1 MTLFFP
7 EEDSMAEITG
17 GELLVRCLHAEG
29 VRFVHGITDGTYMM
43 VIEALERL
51 GKALDIRL
59 IVPRHEA
66 AAAHACDAYTRVTG
80 EPAVVM
86 ACAGPGA
93 ANLVAGLMCAEAEGS
108 PVVAITTT
116 RRSDIS
122 DSYIHQGGMQ
132 VSRHLDILRPA
143 VKWNGKVDHW
153 ARIPDM
159 VRHAFRVATSGR
171 PGPVHI
177 LIPENIL
184 NERNDEGSVQIW
196 TKEQYRVVDSASYDP
211 LSVRR
216 AAKLLSEANLVNIHC
231 GNGAERAGAADEV
244 KELAEYLGC
253 TVTNTIRARG
263 IISDEHQ
270 LCFHPTCLSRIMANS
285 QADLVLAVGTRLGEL
300 NMWGKPPMWG
310 EPQKQRLIQID
321 TEPTNIGLNRPV
333 DVPLVGDARVILTH
347 LLGEVKELTAKRVPH
362 PKIAEFRAVQN
373 EWQTELDA
381 AIADMERS
389 PMLTGQILKVCNEVF
404 SDDAVFVMDGGN
416 TTLWNI
422 HYHIPRVQR
431 SVIYSMNYGH
441 LGTGLPYA
449 IGAKL
454 ACPDKQVYCVSGDS
468 AFGFNIQELET
479 AVRNNLP
486 VIIIVAV
493 DGAYGMEKTAQ
504 QRMFGR
510 PAAWFG
516 HDHAPVR
523 YDQVAVGMG
532 CHGEYVSKG
541 SEIGSALE
549 RALASGKPA
558 VIHAVV
564 DPAANVDPPG
574 NWLWTAARTGKLE
587 M

>member
-1 MTLFFP
+1 
-7 EEDSMAEITG
+7 MAEITG

-29 VRFVHGITDGTYMM
+29 IRYIHGITDGTYMM
-43 VIEALERL
+43 VLEALERL
-51 GKALDIRL
+51 GRELHMRL
-59 IVPRHEA
+59 VVPRHEA

-80 EPAVVM
+80 DPAVVM

-93 ANLVAGLMCAEAEGS
+93 ANLIAGLMCAEAEGS

-122 DSYIHQGGMQ
+122 DSYVHQGGMQ
-132 VSRHLDILRPA
+132 VSRHLDILGPA

-153 ARIPDM
+153 TRIPDM
-159 VRHAFRVATSGR
+159 VRHAFRIATSGR

-184 NERNDEGSVQIW
+184 NERNDESAAQIW
-196 TKEQYRVVDSASYDP
+196 PKDSYRILEHAGYDP
-211 LSVRR
+211 ISIRR
-216 AAKLLSEANLVNIHC
+216 AARMLVEADLVNIHC
-231 GNGAERAGAADEV
+231 GNGAERAGATDEV
-244 KELAEYLGC
+244 RQLAEHLGC
-253 TVTNTIRARG
+253 AVTNTIRARG
-263 IISDEHQ
+263 IVSDEHP

-300 NMWGKPPMWG
+300 NMWGRPPMWG
-310 EPQKQRLIQID
+310 EPEKQRLIQID
-321 TEPTNIGLNRPV
+321 AEPTNIGLNRPV
-333 DVPLVGDARVILTH
+333 DVPLVGDAKVILTQ
-347 LLGEVKELTAKRVPH
+347 LLREVRELTARRDSH
-362 PKIAEFRAVQN
+362 RKIAEFRSLQN
-373 EWQTELDA
+373 DWQRELDD

-404 SDDAVFVMDGGN
+404 PEDAVFVMDGGN
-416 TTLWNI
+416 TTLWSI
-422 HYHIPRVQR
+422 HYHIPKVQR

-449 IGAKL
+449 VGAKL
-454 ACPDKQVYCVSGDS
+454 ACPDKQVYCVTGDS

-486 VIIIVAV
+486 IIIIVAV

-510 PAAWFG
+510 PADWFG

-541 SEIGSALE
+541 SEIEPALK
-549 RALASGKPA
+549 RAQASRKPA
-558 VIHAVV
+558 VIHAAV
-564 DPAANVDPPG
+564 DPVANVDPPG

>member
-1 MTLFFP
+1 MG
-7 EEDSMAEITG
+7 EISG

-29 VRFVHGITDGTYMM
+29 VRYIHGITDGTYMM

-51 GKALDIRL
+51 GQDLGIRL

-80 EPAVVM
+80 DPAVVM

-93 ANLVAGLMCAEAEGS
+93 ANLLAGLMCAQAEGS
-108 PVVAITTT
+108 PVVAVTTT

-122 DSYIHQGGMQ
+122 DSYFHQGGMQ
-132 VSRHLDILRPA
+132 VSRHLEIFKPA

-153 ARIPDM
+153 SRIPDM
-159 VRHAFRVATSGR
+159 VRHAFRVALSGR

-184 NERNDEGSVQIW
+184 NERNDTDGLQIW
-196 TKEQYRVVDSASYDP
+196 QPETYRVADPGCYDP
-211 LSVRR
+211 DAIRQ
-216 AAKLLSEANLVNIHC
+216 AAKLLVEADLVNIHC
-231 GNGAERAGAADEV
+231 GNGAERAAAGDEV
-244 KELAEYLGC
+244 RELAEYLGC
-253 TVTNTIRARG
+253 PVTHTIRARG
-263 IISDEHQ
+263 IISDEHP

-285 QADLVLAVGTRLGEL
+285 QADVVLAVGTRLGEL

-310 EPQKQRLIQID
+310 DLQKQKVIQID
-321 TEPTNIGLNRPV
+321 TEPTNIGLSRPV
-333 DVPLVGDARVILTH
+333 AVPLLGDAKVILSQ
-347 LLGEVKELTAKRVPH
+347 LLGAVKEFSAKREPH
-362 PKIAEFRAVQN
+362 QKIAEFRAVQN
-373 EWQTELDA
+373 DWQKELDQA
-381 AIADMERS
+381 VTDMERS
-389 PMLTGQILKVCNEVF
+389 PLPTGQILKVCNDVF
-404 SDDAVFVMDGGN
+404 PENAIFVMDGGN
-416 TTLWNI
+416 TTLWSI
-422 HYHIPRVQR
+422 HYHITKTPR
-431 SVIYSMNYGH
+431 SVVYSMNYGH

-454 ACPDKQVYCVSGDS
+454 AHPDKPVYCVTGDG

-479 AVRNNLP
+479 AVRHKVP

-510 PAAWFG
+510 KADWFG
-516 HDHAPVR
+516 HEHAPVR
-523 YDQVAVGMG
+523 YDQVAIAMG
-532 CHGEYVSKG
+532 CHGEYVNKG
-541 SEIGSALE
+541 SEIKSALE
-549 RALASGKPA
+549 RAMASEKPA
-558 VIHAVV
+558 VIHAMV
-564 DPAANVDPPG
+564 DPVANVDPPG